1 MADAQETIK
10 QFTGITGCT
19 EDQAKFFLE
28 ANGWDLES
36 ATSSYFEDSSEPGTS
51 TRPSGPTSATPH
63 TEPAPPSSSSSS
75 SSRPTR
81 DTRVKTFRDLME
93 GQAASDS
100 EEEDQT
106 FFAGGEKSGLMM
118 QGGPKSDQLVK
129 KILDKAAKSGP
140 APEEFKK
147 NEKKTFVGAGYRLGS
162 EDEPVGPST
171 PAVQPS
177 ARTAPEPVERHLTFW
192 RNGFSIDD
200 GPLRGYDD
208 PESQEFLR
216 AINSGRAPT
225 HLLNVA
231 YDQPVEVKVTR
242 NLEQDYIP
250 PPKKP
255 VAAFS
260 GSGQRLGGVTSTLPG
275 SFPPSQSSTTNT
287 TLEINPSLPTTTL
300 QLRLPDGTRLPI
312 QLNTVHTLGD
322 VRRVLGSRP
331 DVSARPFGFFSSF
344 PTKELKEDVSVEEA
358 GVLGAVVVVR
368 WI

>member
-1 MADAQETIK
+1 MAEAQETIK

-36 ATSSYFEDSSEPGTS
+36 ATSSYFEDSSEPGTF
-51 TRPSGPTSATPH
+51 TRPSGPPSATTH
-63 TEPAPPSSSSSS
+63 TEPPPPSSS

-81 DTRVKTFRDLME
+81 DTRVKTFQDLME
-93 GQAASDS
+93 GQGASDS
-100 EEEDQT
+100 EEDDQT

-147 NEKKTFVGAGYRLGS
+147 NENKTFVGAGYRLGS
-162 EDEPVGPST
+162 EEEPSGPST

-255 VAAFS
+255 LAAFS
-260 GSGQRLGGVTSTLPG
+260 GSGQRLGGVASSVPGGFPTPQTTPPTTTSTL
-275 SFPPSQSSTTNT
+275 QV
-287 TLEINPSLPTTTL
+287 NPSLPTTTL

-322 VRRVLGSRP
+322 VRRYLGNRP
-331 DVSARPFGFFSSF
+331 EVTARPFGFFSSF
-344 PTKELKEDVSVEEA
+344 PVKELKEDVSLEDA